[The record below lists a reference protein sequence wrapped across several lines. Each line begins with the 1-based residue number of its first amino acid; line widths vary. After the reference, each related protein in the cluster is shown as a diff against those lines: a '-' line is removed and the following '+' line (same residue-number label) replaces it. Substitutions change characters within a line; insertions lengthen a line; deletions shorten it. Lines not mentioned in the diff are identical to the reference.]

1 MVCMTDA
8 AREAKRAYMRKW
20 RSEHRESV
28 ARANARYW
36 QKKARE
42 MGLTDADQDTDEQA
56 DLEAVNADE

>member
-8 AREAKRAYMRKW
+8 ARRAKREYARKW

-28 ARANARYW
+28 ARSNAKYW

-42 MGLTDADQDTDEQA
+42 MGLADGSQDTEKQSENKA
-56 DLEAVNADE
+56 ANADE

>member
-8 AREAKRAYMRKW
+8 ARRAKREYMRKW

-28 ARANARYW
+28 ASSNAKYW

-42 MGLTDADQDTDEQA
+42 MGLEDADQDTDEQA

>member
-8 AREAKRAYMRKW
+8 ARRAEREYMRKW

-28 ARANARYW
+28 ARTNAKYW

-42 MGLTDADQDTDEQA
+42 MGLADGSQDTDRRAES
-56 DLEAVNADE
+56 EAVSDDE

>member
-8 AREAKRAYMRKW
+8 ARRAKREYMRRW

-28 ARANARYW
+28 ARSNAKYW
-36 QKKARE
+36 QKKAVE